1 MLKRFTLSSFMFLFL
16 LASCGKG
23 PAVVSQKSSSTQEVY
38 RSSCNVVSGTADPRT
53 IEQLVVLIN
62 SLPKP
67 LDISC
72 LIKTLKRP
80 LYVNA
85 TSSTMSVQPANGVTN
100 PRIFIVKGNL
110 IMSVV
115 PSGEGSKILEFSE
128 LTSSLRSFKGEV
140 NLPIL
145 KTLSMNDVFSTT
157 MTSNQ
162 TSCSG
167 CHFSERK
174 EVISGREVF
183 TSAALRPSPSK
194 DVALDKLQYE
204 HYLCNF
210 NKDSS
215 SRCALYKAIF
225 SHGEVES
232 YQFDSSMPL
241 FLSNF

>member
-1 MLKRFTLSSFMFLFL
+1 MLRMAIFPLILVL
-16 LASCGKG
+16 IASCGKG
-23 PAVVSQKSSSTQEVY
+23 PAGVSQTNQTSSSITGCTAVA
-38 RSSCNVVSGTADPRT
+38 NTADPRT

-80 LYVNA
+80 LFVNA
-85 TSSTMSVQPANGVTN
+85 TSSTMSVQPANGLSN

-110 IMSVV
+110 IMSIV
-115 PSGEGSKILEFSE
+115 PSGAGSKILEFSE
-128 LTSSLRSFKGEV
+128 LTSSTRSFKGEIP
-140 NLPIL
+140 LPIT
-145 KTLSMNDVFSTT
+145 KTLSKNDVFSATV
-157 MTSNQ
+157 TSNQ

-174 EVISGREVF
+174 EMINGMEVF

-194 DVALDKLQYE
+194 DVALEKLQYE

-210 NKDSS
+210 NKDTS
-215 SRCALYKAIF
+215 SRCALYKSIF
-225 SHGEVES
+225 SHGDVEP
-232 YQFDSSMPL
+232 YEFDSSMPL

>member
-1 MLKRFTLSSFMFLFL
+1 MRQISLIL
-16 LASCGKG
+16 LIILMSCGKG
-23 PAVVSQKSSSTQEVY
+23 TSVVSEKSSAAQEVY
-38 RSSCNVVSGTADPRT
+38 SSCSVVAGTADPRT

-67 LDISC
+67 LDIIC

-85 TSSTMSVQPANGVTN
+85 TSSTMSVQPANGLSN

-110 IMSVV
+110 IMAIV
-115 PSGEGSKILEFSE
+115 PSGSGSKVLEMSE
-128 LTSSLRSFKGEV
+128 LTSSTRSFKGEIM
-140 NLPIL
+140 LPVL
-145 KTLSMNDVFSTT
+145 KTLSKSDVFTRT
-157 MTSNQ
+157 ITSNQ

-167 CHFSERK
+167 CHFGEKK
-174 EVISGREVF
+174 EVIGGQEVF

-194 DVALDKLQYE
+194 DVTLDKLQYE
-204 HYLCNF
+204 NYLCNF

-215 SRCALYKAIF
+215 ARCALYKSIF
-225 SHGEVES
+225 SYGEVEA
-232 YQFDSSMPL
+232 YTFDSSMPL